1 MDMPPAI
8 VMPAPIL
15 VGADAKPVFMPIPQ
29 AMPTGTAPS
38 GDYTW
43 RWMPGVGFAWV
54 HKDIKTPVQTAA
66 KNVVQAVVRP
76 VQTMAPVV
84 QNSGRWV
91 KQCLG
96 NGTCQMVFVRD

>member
-1 MDMPPAI
+1 MPMDMPPAI

-43 RWMPGVGFAWV
+43 RAYPGVGFAWV
-54 HKDIKTPVQTAA
+54 HKDIKTPVQTGVARA
-66 KNVVQAVVRP
+66 VQSTGVVIQRVADVCLPGRP
-76 VQTMAPVV
+76 
-84 QNSGRWV
+84 
-91 KQCLG
+91 
-96 NGTCQMVFVRD
+96 